1 MPITETPIYHI
12 RVQGRLDP
20 SWSDWLGGLQIVSQT
35 DAETL
40 FKGPIVDQ
48 AALHGI
54 LDRLYALNLPIV
66 LVMQLKSE
74 RVEDTDSPEAQR
86 HQADCLT

>member
-1 MPITETPIYHI
+1 MPATKTPIYHI
-12 RVQGRLDP
+12 RVQGHLDP
-20 SWSDWLGGLQIVSQT
+20 SWSDWLGGLQIVSQS
-35 DAETL
+35 DDETL

-66 LVMQLKSE
+66 LVMQIMHD
-74 RVEDTDSPEAQR
+74 RDEDTDSPEA
-86 HQADCLT
+86 